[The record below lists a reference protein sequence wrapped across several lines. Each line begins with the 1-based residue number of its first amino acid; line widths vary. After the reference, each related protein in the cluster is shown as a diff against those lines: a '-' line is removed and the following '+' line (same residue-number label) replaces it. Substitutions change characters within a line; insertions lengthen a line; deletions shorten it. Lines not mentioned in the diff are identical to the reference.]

1 MSALKTAC
9 PFPSGVRIDV
19 IEYLEHLLK
28 DTLSSDGLSQSQ
40 YDALVSTITPPADD
54 EDEKDKV
61 SYQQILLF
69 LKPNV
74 LVFLFSVASLLRQPL
89 L

>member
-19 IEYLEHLLK
+19 IQYLEHLLK
-28 DTLSSDGLSQSQ
+28 ETLSSDGLSQSQ
-40 YDALVSTITPPADD
+40 YDTLVSTITPPADD

-61 SYQQILLF
+61 SFQQILQF
-69 LKPNV
+69 LRPNV
-74 LVFLFSVASLLRQPL
+74 LLCCFSVASLLRQP
-89 L
+89 